1 MARPGTQGALAA
13 ANALIQT
20 TLGSLGPL
28 VDEVL
33 ASLGLKLP
41 SGTSTTPPPSSVPS
55 NTTVTNVLAPVQ
67 SLLNGVDG
75 LLKGLFGTG

>member
-28 VDEVL
+28 VDDVL
-33 ASLGLKLP
+33 ATLGLKLP
-41 SGTSTTPPPSSVPS
+41 SGTTTAPPPSSVPS

-67 SLLNGVDG
+67 SLLHGVDG
-75 LLKGLFGTG
+75 LLKGLFGGR